1 MDMEELHEFA
11 NILTKK
17 EEEYSATVEQAADAF
32 TQMDEEFENKI
43 EQAANAFTK
52 MDEEFE
58 NEIEQTANALTEK
71 ELLKQSE
78 MEYLE
83 AKASGDVRSEKE
95 YGNLTIIELTKSR
108 FGIRCNAGFIVPFG
122 KYEWIEGFDHGLSRV
137 RTHGLTGYTKNI
149 TAIFHDDWNEITDRK
164 IIEEKEAEYRIK
176 HPEKYAKWGII
187 DETGKEVLPTEYDE
201 IWKFYGKNRLSTKV
215 VRDGVEYEIYFHSLN
230 SSIPMPAKTKK
241 WSSYFYENDCD
252 NNCFKINDCYDYEG
266 NFDYDRLED
275 AILDG
280 EYVSED

>member
-17 EEEYSATVEQAADAF
+17 EEEYNATVEQVANAF

-43 EQAANAFTK
+43 EQTANAFTQ

-58 NEIEQTANALTEK
+58 NEIEQAANALTEK

-108 FGIRCNAGFIVPFG
+108 FGIKCNAGFIVPFG

-149 TAIFHDDWNEITDRK
+149 TAIFDDDWNEITDRK
-164 IIEEKEAEYRIK
+164 IIEEKEAEYRMK

-215 VRDGVEYEIYFHSLN
+215 VRDGVEYEIYFH
-230 SSIPMPAKTKK
+230 K
-241 WSSYFYENDCD
+241 
-252 NNCFKINDCYDYEG
+252 
-266 NFDYDRLED
+266 
-275 AILDG
+275 
-280 EYVSED
+280 

>member
-1 MDMEELHEFA
+1 MDSLA
-11 NILTKK
+11 I
-17 EEEYSATVEQAADAF
+17 Q
-32 TQMDEEFENKI
+32 
-43 EQAANAFTK
+43 
-52 MDEEFE
+52 
-58 NEIEQTANALTEK
+58 
-71 ELLKQSE
+71 
-78 MEYLE
+78 
-83 AKASGDVRSEKE
+83 
-95 YGNLTIIELTKSR
+95 
-108 FGIRCNAGFIVPFG
+108 
-122 KYEWIEGFDHGLSRV
+122 
-137 RTHGLTGYTKNI
+137 KNI
-149 TAIFHDDWNEITDRK
+149 TAIFDDDWNEITDRK